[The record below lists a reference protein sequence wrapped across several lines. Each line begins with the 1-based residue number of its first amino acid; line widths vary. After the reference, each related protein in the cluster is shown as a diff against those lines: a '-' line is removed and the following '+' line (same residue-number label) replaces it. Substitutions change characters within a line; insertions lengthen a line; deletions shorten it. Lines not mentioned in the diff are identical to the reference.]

1 MKEKEQYIDFDA
13 YERAKEPHKRE
24 KAYYWATAIG
34 LQKVDG
40 LETSDYLKEVAQRN
54 IEGEINIEKAQELVR
69 TYYQSKVNHDGDN
82 DDKQEADL
90 ASTHIAQLLSEPTF
104 AFTLAGL
111 QAIHKRIFQGIFKFA
126 GKIRDYDITK
136 KEWVLR
142 GDTVLY
148 VSAPDIRRAIEY
160 DLEQEREFSY
170 KDMSLDEM
178 IPHIAKFVSG
188 IWQIHPFGEG
198 NTRTTAVFTIKYLR
212 SLGFKVENDIFAK
225 NAWYFRN
232 ALVRANYHNYEKNID
247 YNYSFIE
254 RFFRNLLLGEHNE
267 LKNRYMLINPPEEW
281 KQTDPTSNPSS
292 NPSSKPSS
300 KKNEN
305 FLTDNEYILKLV
317 SSIKEEFLSLHQI
330 MTALGLKDRVSF
342 RKVYLVPA
350 LEEGF
355 IKMLHPENPKHPRQ
369 KYLLT
374 VKGLALY
381 NNIKEKNKR

>member
-40 LETSDYLKEVAQRN
+40 
-54 IEGEINIEKAQELVR
+54 
-69 TYYQSKVNHDGDN
+69 
-82 DDKQEADL
+82 
-90 ASTHIAQLLSEPTF
+90 
-104 AFTLAGL
+104 
-111 QAIHKRIFQGIFKFA
+111 
-126 GKIRDYDITK
+126 
-136 KEWVLR
+136 
-142 GDTVLY
+142 
-148 VSAPDIRRAIEY
+148 
-160 DLEQEREFSY
+160 
-170 KDMSLDEM
+170 
-178 IPHIAKFVSG
+178 
-188 IWQIHPFGEG
+188 
-198 NTRTTAVFTIKYLR
+198 
-212 SLGFKVENDIFAK
+212 
-225 NAWYFRN
+225 
-232 ALVRANYHNYEKNID
+232 
-247 YNYSFIE
+247 

-281 KQTDPTSNPSS
+281 KQTDPTSN
-292 NPSSKPSS
+292 PSS

-369 KYLLT
+369 KYRLT

-381 NNIKEKNKR
+381 NNIKGKIKDNAI